1 MMRANWITSIVTGV
15 IVGTC
20 SRILDANAGKITT
33 AGFTLFFL
41 ASMFVGVIGIKQ
53 MTEIKNQFPPHL
65 FPFSQGILI
74 PQKENFANFYLP
86 AWGRMIA
93 FFLATSFTVFTLKHF
108 GF

>member
-1 MMRANWITSIVTGV
+1 MRANWITSIVTGV
-15 IVGTC
+15 VVGTC
-20 SRILDANAGKITT
+20 SRILEANADKIMT

-41 ASMFVGVIGIKQ
+41 ASMFVGVIGIRQ
-53 MTEIKNQFPPHL
+53 MTEIKNQFPAL
-65 FPFSQGILI
+65 FFPFSQGILI
-74 PQKENFANFYLP
+74 PKKENFADFYLP